1 MARTRKGKALSVL
14 LSGILAGCAS
24 IPKDALRLSP
34 ESLQERQLQTRRFE
48 TQNEAN
54 LLSASA
60 ALLQDLGFTID
71 KSETSLGVIAASKD
85 RSAVEA
91 GQVVAAVLV
100 ALLLGAPVPYDE
112 KQKMRVSVVT
122 RPLGDGKST
131 AVRVT
136 FQRIVWNTA
145 KQVSKAE
152 RLNDPEIYQEF
163 FSKLSKAVF
172 LEAHQL

>member
-1 MARTRKGKALSVL
+1 MALKVKALSVVL
-14 LSGILAGCAS
+14 AGILAGCAG
-24 IPKDALRLSP
+24 IPKDALQLSP
-34 ESLQERQLQTRRFE
+34 ESLEERQLQTRRFE
-48 TQNEAN
+48 TQDEAN

-60 ALLQDLGFTID
+60 ALLQDLGFAID

-91 GQVVAAVLV
+91 GQVVGAI
-100 ALLLGAPVPYDE
+100 LLSILAMGAPVPYD
-112 KQKMRVSVVT
+112 KTQKMRVSVVT

-145 KQVSKAE
+145 NQISTRE
-152 RLNDPEIYQEF
+152 RLNDPEIYREF

>member
-1 MARTRKGKALSVL
+1 MALRAKALSIVL
-14 LSGILAGCAS
+14 AGLLAGCAS
-24 IPKDALRLSP
+24 IPQDILQLSP
-34 ESLQERQLQTRRFE
+34 ESLEENQLQTRRFE
-48 TQNEAN
+48 TEDEAK

-60 ALLQDLGFTID
+60 ALLQDLGFTIN
-71 KSETSLGVIAASKD
+71 KSVTSLGVITASKD

-91 GQVVAAVLV
+91 GQVVLAVLLSIL
-100 ALLLGAPVPYDE
+100 ARQSVPYDE
-112 KQKMRVSVVT
+112 KQNMRVSVVT

-136 FQRIVWNTA
+136 FQRIVWNTH
-145 KQVSKAE
+145 KQISKRE
-152 RLNDPEIYQEF
+152 QLSDPEIYQEF